1 MKSGLICVTALFL
14 HLAFS
19 NAHAQE
25 QPNVVLA
32 GTAPL
37 DTSWPGS
44 TPELFAPG
52 VVNTDGVEI
61 NLVFDRHNTELFF
74 ARTVD
79 KVFFVYTSRLVDGTW
94 TAPER
99 LELYPEGVRA
109 EAVDMA
115 LSPDEQSLYFLG
127 ITPEGE
133 TTQSDIWV
141 SERTDEGW
149 SLARRLGPS
158 VNTEHSEFYPTV
170 VADGSLYF
178 VSDRPSELGPRNLY
192 RAARRA
198 DGSFEPAIPIG
209 PPIDTEQS
217 KGDTFVARD
226 ESYLIFKSSDR
237 EGYGSGDLFV
247 AFRTDDAGW
256 TEPKNMGPVINT
268 EELEFCPM
276 VSPDGRWLS
285 FSRRYGESW
294 PTTTDA
300 EIYWMDASIIE
311 ELRGD

>member
-1 MKSGLICVTALFL
+1 MRRIPTLLLPIALTTLIDSAI
-14 HLAFS
+14 
-19 NAHAQE
+19 
-25 QPNVVLA
+25 A
-32 GTAPL
+32 GSAPF
-37 DTSWPGS
+37 DGSWPGS

-61 NLVFDRHNTELFF
+61 NLVFDRDNTELFF

-99 LELYPEGVRA
+99 LDFYPEGVHA

-217 KGDTFVARD
+217 KGDTFVAPD
-226 ESYLIFKSSDR
+226 ESYLIFASSDR

-247 AFRTDDAGW
+247 AFRTPDGGW

-268 EELEFCPM
+268 ETLEFCPM

-311 ELRGD
+311 DLRED

>member
-1 MKSGLICVTALFL
+1 MRRIPMLLLPIALATL
-14 HLAFS
+14 TDSA
-19 NAHAQE
+19 
-25 QPNVVLA
+25 VA
-32 GTAPL
+32 GTAPFA
-37 DTSWPGS
+37 TGWPGS

-61 NLVFDRHNTELFF
+61 NLVFSRDLTELFF
-74 ARTVD
+74 ARTMD

-94 TAPER
+94 TSPER
-99 LELYPEGVRA
+99 LDLYPEGISG

-127 ITPEGE
+127 ITSEGE
-133 TTQSDIWV
+133 TTQSDIWA
-141 SERTDEGW
+141 SERTDDGW

-178 VSDRPSELGPRNLY
+178 VSDRPSELGPQNLY

-209 PPIDTEQS
+209 PPIDTKQS
-217 KGDTFVARD
+217 KGDTFVAPD
-226 ESYLIFKSSDR
+226 ESYLIFSSSDC

-256 TEPKNMGPVINT
+256 TEPKNMGPIINT

-311 ELRGD
+311 ELRED

>member
-1 MKSGLICVTALFL
+1 LFL
-14 HLAFS
+14 LLAFS

-25 QPNVVLA
+25 RPDVVLA

-37 DTSWPGS
+37 GTSWPGS

-52 VVNTDGVEI
+52 VVNIDGVEI
-61 NLVFDRHNTELFF
+61 NLIFDRDYTELFF

-79 KVFFVYTSRLVDGTW
+79 KVFFVYTCRLVDGTW
-94 TAPER
+94 TGPER
-99 LELYPEGVRA
+99 LDLNPAGG

-141 SERTDEGW
+141 SEGTDGGW
-149 SLARRLGPS
+149 SPPRRLGPS
-158 VNTEHSEFYPTV
+158 VNTEHAEFYPTV

-178 VSDRPSELGPRNLY
+178 VSDRPSEFGPRNLY

-198 DGSFEPAIPIG
+198 DGSFEPAIPTD
-209 PPIDTEQS
+209 PPIDTEQR
-217 KGDTFVARD
+217 KGDTFVAPD
-226 ESYLIFKSSDR
+226 ESYLILSSNGRKVYGSSD
-237 EGYGSGDLFV
+237 LFI
-247 AFRTDDAGW
+247 AFRTDDGGW

-268 EELEFCPM
+268 ETLEFCPM

-311 ELRGD
+311 DLRDD

>member
-1 MKSGLICVTALFL
+1 MRRVPTLLLPIAMTTLIAS
-14 HLAFS
+14 AI
-19 NAHAQE
+19 
-25 QPNVVLA
+25 A

-61 NLVFDRHNTELFF
+61 NLVFDRDTTELFF

-99 LELYPEGVRA
+99 LKLYPEGVRA

-141 SERTDEGW
+141 SERTDGGW

-192 RAARRA
+192 RSARRA

-209 PPIDTEQS
+209 PPIDTEQR
-217 KGDTFVARD
+217 KGDTFVEPDETPLGSRSFERIGEITRRNGGVVAEDRD
-226 ESYLIFKSSDR
+226 RLHRYK
-237 EGYGSGDLFV
+237 
-247 AFRTDDAGW
+247 
-256 TEPKNMGPVINT
+256 
-268 EELEFCPM
+268 
-276 VSPDGRWLS
+276 
-285 FSRRYGESW
+285 SRRVRRITLAEAVLGSSSM
-294 PTTTDA
+294 TTTSLSLNSGLSRDR
-300 EIYWMDASIIE
+300 MASCISCFH
-311 ELRGD
+311 RSASTAPGSTGTA

>member
-1 MKSGLICVTALFL
+1 MRRIPMLLLPIALTTLTAS
-14 HLAFS
+14 A
-19 NAHAQE
+19 
-25 QPNVVLA
+25 VA

-37 DTSWPGS
+37 DTPWPGS

-61 NLVFDRHNTELFF
+61 NLVFDRDYTELFF

-99 LELYPEGVRA
+99 LDLYPEGISG

-127 ITPEGE
+127 ITPEGA

-141 SERTDEGW
+141 SERTDDGW

-198 DGSFEPAIPIG
+198 DGRFEPAVPIG

-217 KGDTFVARD
+217 KGDTFVAPD

-247 AFRTDDAGW
+247 AFRTDDGGW
-256 TEPKNMGPVINT
+256 TEPMNMGPVINT

-285 FSRRYGESW
+285 FSRRYGETW

-311 ELRGD
+311 ELRED